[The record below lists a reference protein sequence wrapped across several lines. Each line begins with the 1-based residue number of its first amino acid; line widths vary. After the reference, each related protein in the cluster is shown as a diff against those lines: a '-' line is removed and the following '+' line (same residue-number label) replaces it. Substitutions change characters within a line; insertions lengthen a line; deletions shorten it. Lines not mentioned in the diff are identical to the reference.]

1 MITKCPSCG
10 TQVSDRL
17 AACPKCGAEI
27 PDVKPIASGNRTRTD
42 IWSIIGF
49 ICGIMIIILGIII
62 LNKGTEGNRVFSV
75 TFGGDFYTEI
85 HHATRIAANNLQ
97 LLCQLMSSGIG
108 YLLLAIGLTDICM
121 FGRKLVGR
129 RGNA

>member
-1 MITKCPSCG
+1 MIVKCPSCG

-17 AACPKCGAEI
+17 ATCPKCGAEI
-27 PDVKPIASGNRTRTD
+27 PEASVVKLITIGNGTD

-49 ICGIMIIILGIII
+49 ICGIIVIIWGIII
-62 LNKGTEGNRVFSV
+62 LNKEAGGKVFSV

-85 HHATRIAANNLQ
+85 HDATRVAANNLQ
-97 LLCQLMSSGIG
+97 LLCQIISSGIG

-121 FGRKLVGR
+121 FGRKLVR
-129 RGNA
+129 KD